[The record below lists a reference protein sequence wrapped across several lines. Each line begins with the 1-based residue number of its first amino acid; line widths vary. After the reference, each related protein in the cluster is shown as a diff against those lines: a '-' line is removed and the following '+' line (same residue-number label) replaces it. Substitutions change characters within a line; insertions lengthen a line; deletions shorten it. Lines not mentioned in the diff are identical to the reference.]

1 MLVRHFFSRAGAM
14 LMRAHNGGI
23 DHHVFVVVITR
34 QRLENTLKNPAF
46 RPSAEALRVRFK
58 TWSRVTKL
66 SQHEADGGKFQERE
80 GVAVEIFPVLGETAT
95 TIEPCDGSFN
105 DPALG

>member
-1 MLVRHFFSRAGAM
+1 MQIGVHPGSVRRVFLLHNAVSLVPLALRRPPEG
-14 LMRAHNGGI
+14 
-23 DHHVFVVVITR
+23 R
-34 QRLENTLKNPAF
+34 QRQRK
-46 RPSAEALRVRFK
+46 ALRVRFK